1 MVKYHCAITQA
12 ATAIWMDVG
21 CGTTSVNTMKQT
33 RGINPGSQ
41 SPWTPAPIALVSQ
54 EPTQSLRDSAYESI
68 KHRIITCVFKPGEY
82 LNEAFVSASI
92 GIGRTPVHQ
101 AIDRLTQDGLLEVIP
116 RKGIIVK
123 PVSLEEV
130 AQITEVRRV
139 NEPYCVALAAERAD
153 NVDLSVLGD
162 ILNRADAWTE
172 VRNIEQMMLL
182 DREFHMTLARAARN
196 GVLASMLQNLHERS
210 LRFWFIS
217 LTAHDHHREV
227 QQEHHMIFEAIKRR
241 DANAAAQAMTDH
253 IDSFRRNVMRN
264 W

>member
-1 MVKYHCAITQA
+1 MT
-12 ATAIWMDVG
+12 
-21 CGTTSVNTMKQT
+21 NTMKQG
-33 RGINPGSQ
+33 RASKQ
-41 SPWTPAPIALVSQ
+41 SFASPWTPAPLTLVSQ
-54 EPTQSLRDSAYESI
+54 EAAPSLRDAAYEAV

-82 LNEAFVSASI
+82 LNEAYVSQAI

-116 RKGIIVK
+116 RKGVIVK

-130 AQITEVRRV
+130 VQITDVRRV

-153 NVDLSVLGD
+153 NIEMSVLGD

-182 DREFHMTLARAARN
+182 DREFHMTLARAAKN
-196 GVLASMLQNLHERS
+196 SVLASILQNLHERS
-210 LRFWFIS
+210 LRLWFIS

-227 QQEHHMIFEAIKRR
+227 QQEHRMIFEAIKQR
-241 DANAAAQAMTDH
+241 DANAAASAMTEH
-253 IDSFRRNVMRN
+253 IDSFRRNITRHL
-264 W
+264 